1 LQHVQAADQ
10 PTMWWHKQRMVT
22 IWTGSLRWW
31 SLAFW
36 AWSSLPWRR
45 QPSSAGARR
54 LRMTTP
60 AGVVLAYALAEQR
73 QDPQPAWDLLATSAQ
88 ARFDHDRFLALAGSR
103 GNERSSSTR
112 EYFTTENE
120 HVTADA
126 ATVVLVHT
134 YVGSVGFFGS
144 RTYSNTNTVSLT
156 RQGADWRITILP
168 SDDYLLITRR
178 PE

>member
-1 LQHVQAADQ
+1 MVAQAAYGDHMDRL
-10 PTMWWHKQRMVT
+10 T
-22 IWTGSLRWW
+22 SLVVA
-31 SLAFW
+31 SVLGLVVLALAAAAFFRGRE
-36 AWSSLPWRR
+36 ATPDL
-45 QPSSAGARR
+45 
-54 LRMTTP
+54 TTP

-156 RQGADWRITILP
+156 RQGADWRITIPP